1 MIEASAKGQRPT
13 GRDAMRAAVEYCADC
28 TSCQYLMEEECRF
41 FAELF
46 PLDWIRGQEPI
57 SDAMV
62 RKLADACT
70 YCGLCPCAEIPA
82 RLTEGKSAYVE
93 EEGLPLS
100 VRLLTDVPR
109 LARLC
114 GTLPRAYEAVQ
125 SSQQVQP
132 LLRKI
137 GGVHPDRAFP
147 RFARETF
154 FKWAA
159 RTGRTE
165 RRADGRRQAAYFA
178 GCTVGYLFPEV
189 GRAVVTVL
197 ERNGVPVYVPPQECC
212 GMPFLVEGD
221 QPHAVAKAESSVRRL
236 LEARRADDDIVSS
249 CPTCGFFLKV
259 LLKENAY
266 YSDAYQRSVAAG
278 DDEIRIPNREGG
290 PGSFTVLRRSTY
302 GDALKDDGCFSSIPP
317 LERIEVAENV
327 LDTGDYLARLLDR
340 GQLDTRFAPIADR
353 IAYFPPCHQ
362 RTQDRARPY
371 ADLLELIPGLS
382 VQVVGEDACCGMGG
396 SVGFKADVHKA
407 SLEVGRPLFE
417 TLEKVAPDA
426 IVTECLSCRLQF
438 NHALQYPVLHPMEIL
453 ARAYGEGESGPAP
466 ETQP

>member
-1 MIEASAKGQRPT
+1 MNAPSAKGHRPT

-28 TSCQYLMEEECRF
+28 TSCQDLLEGECRF

-46 PLDWIRGQEPI
+46 PLEWIRGQEPL
-57 SDAMV
+57 SDATV
-62 RKLADACT
+62 RKLADSCT
-70 YCGLCPCAEIPA
+70 YCGLCPCPEIPA
-82 RLTEGKSAYVE
+82 RLMEGKSAYVE

-100 VRLLTDVPR
+100 VRLLADVPR

-114 GTLPRAYEAVQ
+114 GTFPRVYEAVQ
-125 SSQQVQP
+125 SSEQVQP

-137 GGVHPDRAFP
+137 GRVHPDRTFP
-147 RFARETF
+147 RFAKESF

-165 RRADGRRQAAYFA
+165 REDGRRHAAYFA

-189 GRAVVTVL
+189 GRAVVAVL

-221 QPHAVAKAESSVRRL
+221 QPHALAKAESNVQRL
-236 LEARRADDDIVSS
+236 LEVRRAGDDIVSS

-266 YSDAYQRSVAAG
+266 YSDAYQRSVDAG
-278 DDEIRIPNREGG
+278 DDEIRIPSREGG
-290 PGSFTVLRRSTY
+290 SESFTVMSRPTY
-302 GDALKDDGCFSSIPP
+302 QNVLKDDGCFSSIPP
-317 LERIEVAENV
+317 LERIEVAENM
-327 LDTGDYLARLLDR
+327 LDTGDYLALLLAQ
-340 GQLDTRFAPIADR
+340 GQLDTRFAPMAER

-362 RTQDRARPY
+362 RTQEKARPY
-371 ADLLELIPGLS
+371 ADLLKLIPELS

-396 SVGFKADVHKA
+396 SVGFKADVHEA

-417 TLEKVAPDA
+417 SLEKLAPDA
-426 IVTECLSCRLQF
+426 IVTDCLSCRVQF
-438 NHALQYPVLHPMEIL
+438 NHALRYPVFHPMEIL
-453 ARAYGEGESGPAP
+453 ARAYGQGASSRSPARRS
-466 ETQP
+466 

>member
-1 MIEASAKGQRPT
+1 MIEASAKGHRPM

-28 TSCQYLMEEECRF
+28 TSCQDIMEEECRF

-46 PLDWIRGQEPI
+46 PLEWIRGQEPI
-57 SDAMV
+57 SDATV

-70 YCGLCPCAEIPA
+70 YCGLCPCPEIPA
-82 RLTEGKSAYVE
+82 RLMEGKSACVE

-114 GTLPRAYEAVQ
+114 GTFPRVIDTLQ
-125 SSQQVQP
+125 SSKHAQP

-137 GGVHPDRAFP
+137 GRTHPDRAFP
-147 RFARETF
+147 RFAREDF

-165 RRADGRRQAAYFA
+165 RREEGRQAAYFA

-189 GRAVVTVL
+189 GRAVVAVL
-197 ERNGVPVYVPPQECC
+197 ERNGVAVYVPPQECC

-221 QPHAVAKAESSVRRL
+221 QPHAVARAESSVRRL
-236 LEARRADDDIVSS
+236 LQARRADDDIVSS

-266 YSDAYQRSVAAG
+266 YSDAYQRSVEAG

-290 PGSFTVLRRSTY
+290 PGGFTVVSRRTY
-302 GDALKDDGCFSSIPP
+302 GNTLKDDGCFSSIPP

-327 LDTGDYLARLLDR
+327 LDTGDYLARLLNR
-340 GQLDTRFAPIADR
+340 GQLDTRFAPIAER

-371 ADLLELIPGLS
+371 AGLLNLIPGLS

-396 SVGFKADVHKA
+396 SVGFKADVHEA

-417 TLEKVAPDA
+417 SLEEVAPDA

-438 NHALQYPVLHPMEIL
+438 DHALKYPVFHPMEIL
-453 ARAYGEGESGPAP
+453 ARAYEGDV
-466 ETQP
+466 

>member
-1 MIEASAKGQRPT
+1 MRVVPARSHRPT
-13 GRDAMRAAVEYCADC
+13 GREAMRSAVEYCADC
-28 TSCQYLMEEECRF
+28 TSCMDLMEGECRF

-46 PLDWIRGQEPI
+46 PLEWIRGQEPI
-57 SDAMV
+57 SEATV
-62 RKLADACT
+62 RRLAETCT
-70 YCGLCPCAEIPA
+70 YCGLCPCPEIPA

-100 VRLLTDVPR
+100 ARLLTDVPR

-114 GTLPRAYEAVQ
+114 GTFPRVYEALQ
-125 SSQQVQP
+125 SSKQVQP
-132 LLRKI
+132 LLRKLSR
-137 GGVHPDRAFP
+137 VHPDRTFP
-147 RFARETF
+147 RFAKESF
-154 FKWAA
+154 FTWAA
-159 RTGRTE
+159 RTGRT
-165 RRADGRRQAAYFA
+165 RRGEGRRHAAYFA

-189 GRAVVTVL
+189 GRAVVAVL

-221 QPHAVAKAESSVRRL
+221 QRRALTRAESNVKQLLGVRR
-236 LEARRADDDIVSS
+236 AGDDIVSS

-266 YSDAYQRSVAAG
+266 YSDAYQRSVDAG
-278 DDEIRIPNREGG
+278 DDEIKIPSREGG
-290 PGSFTVLRRSTY
+290 AGSFAVMSRPTY
-302 GDALKDDGCFSSIPP
+302 SDVLKDDGALSSIPA

-327 LDTGDYLARLLDR
+327 LDTGDYLALLLAQGR
-340 GQLDTRFAPIADR
+340 LDTRFAPIAER

-362 RTQDRARPY
+362 RTQEKARPY
-371 ADLLELIPGLS
+371 ADLLRLIPELS

-396 SVGFKADVHKA
+396 SVGFKADVHEA

-417 TLEKVAPDA
+417 SLQKLAPDA

-438 NHALQYPVLHPMEIL
+438 NHALQFPVLHPMEIL
-453 ARAYGEGESGPAP
+453 ARAYGEGESSSRPAR
-466 ETQP
+466 QS

>member
-1 MIEASAKGQRPT
+1 MTEASAKGHRPM
-13 GRDAMRAAVEYCADC
+13 GREAMRAAVEYCADC
-28 TSCQYLMEEECRF
+28 TSCQDLMEEECRF

-46 PLDWIRGQEPI
+46 PLEWIRGQEPI
-57 SDAMV
+57 SEATV

-70 YCGLCPCAEIPA
+70 YCGLCPCPEIPA

-114 GTLPRAYEAVQ
+114 GTFPRVYDALQ
-125 SSQQVQP
+125 SSKHVQP

-137 GGVHPDRAFP
+137 GGTHPDRAFP
-147 RFARETF
+147 RFAREDF

-159 RTGRTE
+159 RTRHTE
-165 RRADGRRQAAYFA
+165 RRKEGRQAAYFA

-189 GRAVVTVL
+189 GRAVVAVL
-197 ERNGVPVYVPPQECC
+197 ERNGVQVYVPPQECC

-221 QPHAVAKAESSVRRL
+221 QPHALAKAQSSVERL
-236 LEARRADDDIVSS
+236 LESRRAGDDIVSS
-249 CPTCGFFLKV
+249 CPTCGYFLKV

-266 YSDAYQRSVAAG
+266 YSDAYQRSVETG
-278 DDEIRIPNREGG
+278 DDEIRIPSADGE
-290 PGSFTVLRRSTY
+290 PGRFTVFSRTTY
-302 GDALKDDGCFSSIPP
+302 QDALKDDGCFSSIPP

-327 LDTGDYLARLLDR
+327 LDTGDYLARLLAQ
-340 GQLDTRFAPIADR
+340 GQLDTRFAPIAER

-362 RTQDRARPY
+362 RTQTKARPY
-371 ADLLELIPGLS
+371 ADLLKLIPGLS

-396 SVGFKADVHKA
+396 SVGFKANVHEA

-417 TLEKVAPDA
+417 SLEEVAPDA

-438 NHALQYPVLHPMEIL
+438 NHALKYPVFHPMEVL
-453 ARAYGEGESGPAP
+453 ARAYAGDM
-466 ETQP
+466 